1 MAFQQNPPIPVR
13 AVPIVRNQ
21 TQNQVLGDRDL
32 TLDIGWCEKNQVGRV
47 LISISKRDDAEAERR
62 MELFCREKDEEQWL
76 FCDLTSSPDPMP
88 ADSATVRS
96 YLLEKYNLDVD
107 WNGSFWEGEY
117 PF

>member
-1 MAFQQNPPIPVR
+1 MAFQHNPPIPVK

-21 TQNQVLGDRDL
+21 TQNQILGDRDL
-32 TLDIGWCEKNQVGRV
+32 TLDIGWCEKNRVGRV

-76 FCDLTSSPDPMP
+76 FCDPTSSPDPMP
-88 ADSATVRS
+88 VDSAKVRS